1 MQHTTNY
8 NLPQWE
14 AADAVKR
21 EDVNGAMTAVDAA
34 LKSAAD
40 AAAAAGRIVLLS
52 EQTTTAQMTDITIS
66 LSNIATENYFALFLL
81 VEPPADG
88 SCDYFI
94 YLPDGSEAGCYS
106 DSGSSLER
114 VGMGCN
120 GGALIIRYRPGEQRT
135 HFKELYYRSSKEF
148 TSQGCYCNKP
158 LSQIG
163 SIVARISYS
172 TSIFPAGMHWRLYG
186 VKY

>member
-1 MQHTTNY
+1 MKK
-8 NLPQWE
+8 LV
-14 AADAVKR
+14 AGIIA
-21 EDVNGAMTAVDAA
+21 AA
-34 LKSAAD
+34 LVLSGGAVFILHGGID
-40 AAAAAGRIVLLS
+40 EGR
-52 EQTTTAQMTDITIS
+52 
-66 LSNIATENYFALFLL
+66 
-81 VEPPADG
+81 PPADG